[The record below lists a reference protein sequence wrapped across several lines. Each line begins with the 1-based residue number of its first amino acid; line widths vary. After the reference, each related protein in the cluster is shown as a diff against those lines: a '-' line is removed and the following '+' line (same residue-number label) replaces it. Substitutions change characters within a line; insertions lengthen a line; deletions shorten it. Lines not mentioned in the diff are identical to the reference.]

1 MGAGGASEEEACD
14 GAGES
19 TCISPAR
26 TPTSLPLSIAKEAP
40 GIWTASGAVRA
51 GADPVPER
59 LAWRDSTE
67 GEVCRFPVCFALV
80 HVCLRRFEAL
90 WQALQLAS
98 ARALS
103 ASVDGV
109 TALCSQPVPQTGVVG
124 DGRRAASGEG
134 DRERLRASGARS
146 RASMER
152 VGTVRSGSV
161 QTEATPTASETEKSK
176 PKHQIGSKKGSEE

>member
-1 MGAGGASEEEACD
+1 M
-14 GAGES
+14 
-19 TCISPAR
+19 
-26 TPTSLPLSIAKEAP
+26 
-40 GIWTASGAVRA
+40 
-51 GADPVPER
+51 PER